1 MSKFAY
7 TYNNLTKEYQVTR
20 DGVSS
25 AYFKHLRD
33 CKLSWKFMI
42 SLIKASKRI
51 EVITDKE
58 IKDDDDV
65 RP

>member
-1 MSKFAY
+1 MSKFVY
-7 TYNNLTKEYQVTR
+7 VYDNLSKEYQVNR

-33 CKLSWKFMI
+33 CKLSWKFMM

-58 IKDDDDV
+58 G
-65 RP
+65 